1 MNPLMAKAGGEKK
14 MKVSVVIPTYNHCED
29 LLKPCIESILK
40 YTDLSDTEI
49 IVSANGCR
57 DNTKEYVESLGE
69 SFKLVW
75 EEKAVGF
82 SQAIN
87 NGILASTGDYIVLL
101 NNDVILLEQP
111 KNSWINML
119 LEPFKDNAVGL
130 TGPILGPSEPAGRH
144 FIIFFC
150 VTIKREV
157 IQKVGLLDTI
167 FQEGGGEDTDYCIRA
182 EDAGYK
188 LVQVPSVNQLKM
200 GNGLM
205 LGGFPIYHKGEA
217 TVHDTK
223 CVKDWQ
229 KIFDRNSDILR
240 KKYNNMPKVKLNLGC
255 GPYKMS
261 GYINIDLYDKGADM
275 NIDVRDLSY
284 FKTGSVDE
292 VFSSHLLEHFS
303 PYHVMAL
310 LKEWNRVLKPGGKL
324 ILELPDIEECCRAYA
339 GSSKQN
345 KYNMLTNIYGAT
357 ETVVVP
363 HLYGWDFE
371 LLSDHLSWAGFK
383 NMIKKPQEIY
393 HSGYNM
399 RVECLK

>member
-1 MNPLMAKAGGEKK
+1 
-14 MKVSVVIPTYNHCED
+14 MKVSIVIPTYNHCED

-49 IVSANGCR
+49 IVSANGCK
-57 DNTKEYVESLGE
+57 DNTKEYVEELHRKFALKDVATGAINPIT
-69 SFKLVW
+69 LIW

-82 SQAIN
+82 SQAVN
-87 NGILASTGDYIVLL
+87 NGILASTGDYVVLL
-101 NNDVILLEQP
+101 NNDVVLLQQP
-111 KNSWINML
+111 KNGWINML
-119 LEPFKDNAVGL
+119 LEPFKDDAVGL

-150 VTIKREV
+150 VMIKREV
-157 IQKVGLLDTI
+157 IQKVGLLDLVFTP
-167 FQEGGGEDTDYCIRA
+167 GGGEDTDYCIRA
-182 EDAGYK
+182 EDLGYK

-200 GNGLM
+200 GDGLL

-217 TVHDTK
+217 TMLDPK
-223 CVKDWQ
+223 CIENWQ

-240 KKYNNMPKVKLNLGC
+240 KKYNNKPKVKLNLGC
-255 GPYKMS
+255 GPYRMA

-284 FKTGSVDE
+284 FKDGSVDE

-371 LLSDHLSWAGFK
+371 LLSDHLGWAGFK
-383 NMIKKPQEIY
+383 NMVKKPQEIY

-399 RVECLK
+399 RVECQK

>member
-1 MNPLMAKAGGEKK
+1 
-14 MKVSVVIPTYNHCED
+14 MKVSIVIPTYNHCND
-29 LLKPCIESILK
+29 LLKPCIESIIK
-40 YTDLSDTEI
+40 YTDFKDMEVI
-49 IVSANGCR
+49 ISSNGSK
-57 DNTKEYVESLGE
+57 DNTKEYVESLGKP
-69 SFKLVW
+69 FKLIW

-82 SQAIN
+82 SQAVN
-87 NGILASTGDYIVLL
+87 NGIEASVGDYIILL
-101 NNDVILLEQP
+101 NNDIVLLPQK
-111 KNSWINML
+111 KNVWIDML
-119 LEPFKDNAVGL
+119 LDPFKDEKVGI
-130 TGPILGPSEPAGRH
+130 TGPIYGPSEPAGRY

-150 VTIKREV
+150 AAIKREV
-157 IQKVGLLDTI
+157 VKKIGLLDLVFTP
-167 FQEGGGEDTDYCIRA
+167 GGGEDTDYCIRA

-188 LVQVPSVNQLKM
+188 LVQVPSVNQLKH
-200 GNGLM
+200 GDGLM
-205 LGGFPIYHKGEA
+205 IGGFPIYHKGEG
-217 TVHDTK
+217 TVLDPK
-223 CVKDWQ
+223 CVANWQ

-240 KKYNNMPKVKLNLGC
+240 KKYNSKPKVKLNLGC
-255 GPYKMS
+255 GPYKMT

-275 NIDVRDLSY
+275 QLDVRDLSY

-310 LKEWNRVLKPGGKL
+310 LREWNRVLKPGGKL

-383 NMIKKPQEIY
+383 NMVKKPQEIY

-399 RVECLK
+399 RIEAEK